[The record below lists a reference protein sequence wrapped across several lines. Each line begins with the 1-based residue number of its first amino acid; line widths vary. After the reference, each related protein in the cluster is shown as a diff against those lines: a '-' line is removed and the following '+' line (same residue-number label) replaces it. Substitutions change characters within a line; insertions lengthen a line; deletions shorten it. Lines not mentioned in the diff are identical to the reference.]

1 MHRVRGVFER
11 RHYAVGRLGRADFGG
26 LAVDARQASC
36 QPGRLLRRQVRI
48 DGPIFLGKESADLAL
63 ALHDHPQ
70 RHRLHPAGGETA
82 PHFVPQQRR
91 NLIAH
96 QAVQHAARLLRI
108 HQVHVHLA
116 GLLERLGDRLLG
128 DLVEHHA
135 VDPRPVLLLGKLFL
149 QVGADGFAFAVGVGR
164 QIHILHFPGSLFELG
179 DQLFLAFDDFV
190 ARLETVLHVDCQIP
204 FG

>member
-1 MHRVRGVFER
+1 MVRFTLKRSLRDDSCCKVEVMNGATGKRRFSRVETECTV
-11 RHYAVGRLGRADFGG
+11 YA
-26 LAVDARQASC
+26 AS
-36 QPGRLLRRQVRI
+36 
-48 DGPIFLGKESADLAL
+48 SL